1 MVIVLSIY
9 ALLIWLLFFKLKVLP
24 WNRSTQ
30 ILVSVIGLVIV
41 LVVIGLLN
49 TKTPSGRV
57 TVTTRVVQIAPV
69 VGGVVAS
76 VPVTAN
82 EPVTQGTVLFELD
95 QTPYQAAL
103 DEALADLTIAQITL
117 DRKQTVFDR
126 NSNTISEQELDESR
140 AAVGAAMARKDAAQY
155 ELDQTVVRAPAD
167 GFVTSVGVSAGDQA
181 RPLSPVMPFIAS
193 EGAFIAGVFRQNGMD
208 GMPPGTPVRI
218 VLDRKPG
225 QIFES
230 EVLQVAP
237 ASSSGQISAGSD
249 LLGGLD
255 IGSSGESLVIL
266 AWPENLDRAVATP
279 GTVGSA
285 TAIGPDAGAMG
296 MLATILLYLKLLGT
310 YL

>member
-1 MVIVLSIY
+1 MVIVLSVY

-30 ILVSVIGLVIV
+30 ILVGVIGLVIV

-103 DEALADLTIAQITL
+103 DEALADLNIAQITL
-117 DRKQTVFDR
+117 YRKQTVFDR

-140 AAVGAAMARKDAAQY
+140 AAVAAARARKDA
-155 ELDQTVVRAPAD
+155 LSMNWTRRWSGP
-167 GFVTSVGVSAGDQA
+167 
-181 RPLSPVMPFIAS
+181 RPMAS
-193 EGAFIAGVFRQNGMD
+193 
-208 GMPPGTPVRI
+208 
-218 VLDRKPG
+218 
-225 QIFES
+225 
-230 EVLQVAP
+230 
-237 ASSSGQISAGSD
+237 
-249 LLGGLD
+249 
-255 IGSSGESLVIL
+255 
-266 AWPENLDRAVATP
+266 
-279 GTVGSA
+279 
-285 TAIGPDAGAMG
+285 
-296 MLATILLYLKLLGT
+296 
-310 YL
+310 